1 MFSEAEVLR
10 PWLSFLV
17 KMVLADPEGLIVT
30 DRPQRRKLQGGAEE
44 SACPRLPG
52 EPGVL

>member
-17 KMVLADPEGLIVT
+17 KVVLADPESLIVT
-30 DRPQRRKLQGGAEE
+30 DMI
-44 SACPRLPG
+44 
-52 EPGVL
+52 